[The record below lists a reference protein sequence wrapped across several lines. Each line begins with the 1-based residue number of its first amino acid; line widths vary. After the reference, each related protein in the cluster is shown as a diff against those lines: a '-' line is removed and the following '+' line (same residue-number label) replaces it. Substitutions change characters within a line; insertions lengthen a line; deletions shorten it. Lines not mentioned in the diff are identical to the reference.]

1 MAKRGPLIAPHG
13 HRRHLSASI
22 YAITRPWVFILLAVV
37 LLVSIIIIHSRRGLH
52 VELGLRVSQAP
63 LMDLTPSEVY
73 QEAPVHLAKMFPPPD
88 PVRKNYD
95 EWNSRTLLDLH
106 ACMALNRCGP
116 NQKKVALLAAHW
128 FEEAIVRG
136 WRGGEGVWAV
146 SVHKHLRA
154 MGYTTFFANSFDEA
168 LKQYRMFPEL
178 VKVVIRNKAG
188 ECHSDP
194 KCVKGPDNPSGI
206 PAWKIFDFEFFVS
219 HGNHFHASLMKG
231 KWILSAN
238 PDNKPQDPGP
248 IQYIGYSLED
258 ECRQIEPLRLAQRAH
273 RAWMLMKQ
281 LTYVYDSA
289 FAWNRSYFSL
299 AHHSPELSELVF
311 AGGWMIDQHYQWKP
325 EKGILTDIED
335 PANGVVNFGRLD
347 PKQFLEAVRMS
358 KVMVGMGNPWWSPS
372 PYVALCL
379 GVPFVNPIRNW
390 DRQDPWNKTKWHT
403 QHPSLNGYDPPYVYH
418 VHKGDYEGFIKA
430 VKAASITE
438 IPSFIPPHMTEFVVR
453 ERVRNLIETDWK
465 ALAAELLEERL
476 EERKSGKKAYVFEL

>member
-1 MAKRGPLIAPHG
+1 MAKRAPMIIPHA
-13 HRRHLSASI
+13 HRRHLSASV
-22 YAITRPWVFILLAVV
+22 YAISRPWIFILLPAV
-37 LLVSIIIIHSRRGLH
+37 LLVSIILIHSRRGLH
-52 VELGLRVSQAP
+52 VELGLRLSQAP
-63 LMDLTPSEVY
+63 LTDVISSEVY
-73 QEAPVHLAKMFPPPD
+73 QEAPAYLAKIFPPPD

-95 EWNSRTLLDLH
+95 EWNSQTLLDLH
-106 ACMALNRCGP
+106 ACIALNSCGP

-206 PAWKIFDFEFFVS
+206 PAWKIFDFEYFVT

-299 AHHSPELSELVF
+299 AHHSPELSELLF
-311 AGGWMIDQHYQWKP
+311 TGGWLINQHYQWKP
-325 EKGILTDIED
+325 EKGIMTDIED
-335 PANGVVNFGRLD
+335 PANGSISGGWTQSSSLR
-347 PKQFLEAVRMS
+347 
-358 KVMVGMGNPWWSPS
+358 
-372 PYVALCL
+372 
-379 GVPFVNPIRNW
+379 
-390 DRQDPWNKTKWHT
+390 RQDPWNKMKWHA

-430 VKAASITE
+430 VKAASTTE
-438 IPSFIPPHMTEFVVR
+438 IPSFIPPHMTESAVR
-453 ERVRNLIETDWK
+453 ERVRKLMETDWK